1 MLEINKNPTKKDL
14 NLFGLLF
21 LAFWALVGG
30 IAWWRFDAP
39 VVARYMWAIA
49 AIVTFVHYAVP
60 PVRRY
65 VFLGWSY
72 ATYPLGWVVMHVILG
87 IVFYLVITPIGL
99 IMRAAGKDPMNRK
112 PDPQANTYWIEHEQI
127 TDQSRY
133 FRQF

>member
-30 IAWWRFDAP
+30 IAWWQFDAP
-39 VVARYMWAIA
+39 VVARYLWAIA
-49 AIVTFVHYAVP
+49 AIVTFVFYAVP

-65 VFLGWSY
+65 VFLGWIY

-99 IMRAAGKDPMNRK
+99 VMRAAGKDPMNRK